1 MLAAYEQVTS
11 AEVVETG
18 QEAVYFTGTRQVN
31 EEWSYRPTI
40 F

>member
-1 MLAAYEQVTS
+1 MLSAYKHVTT
-11 AEVVETG
+11 EVVETG